1 VPAAKADTAR
11 TQARFGAKIRATG
24 KNHKLITAEDGMGT
38 GNVGWDVEVEVLI
51 ADSYRRGRARSKTLL
66 QEHVDSASWH
76 LGCAL
81 DIQHL
86 L

>member
-1 VPAAKADTAR
+1 
-11 TQARFGAKIRATG
+11 
-24 KNHKLITAEDGMGT
+24 MGT